1 MHTIK
6 FDTGNYSLTFVGVLI
21 DNADIFLEQGM
32 EDLPE
37 TLKKVNALVLD
48 GLRYNIEREV
58 ATEVYKQVAG
68 VKNDKGK
75 LTLPKE
81 FKRTD
86 VKFDPTTA
94 KVFKEVAEKAM
105 KVYGAF
111 EVEVVEN
118 VRDETSPMIR
128 ATNFVKAL
136 AATEG
141 TKVQLVATFEMLGMK
156 DADKAS
162 DDELIAFAHSKKL
175 GMGK

>member
-6 FDTGNYSLTFVGVLI
+6 FDTGNYSLTFMGDIKHVEEIKNLS
-21 DNADIFLEQGM
+21 DDADKFLVDIVE
-32 EDLPE
+32 
-37 TLKKVNALVLD
+37 D
-48 GLRYNIEREV
+48 GLRYNIERDV

-68 VKNDKGK
+68 SKNDKGK
-75 LTLPKE
+75 MVLPKE

-86 VKFDPTTA
+86 VKFDPATA
-94 KVFKEVAEKAM
+94 EVFKEVAEKAM
-105 KVYGAF
+105 KAYGEFA
-111 EVEVVEN
+111 VEVVEN

-136 AATEG
+136 TATEG
-141 TKVQLVATFEMLGMK
+141 TKAQLVATFTMLGMPN
-156 DADKAS
+156 AQNAS

>member
-6 FDTGNYSLTFVGVLI
+6 FDTGNYSLTFVGELNI
-21 DNADIFLEQGM
+21 GK
-32 EDLPE
+32 E
-37 TLKKVNALVLD
+37 TITFMNEEEKTLVGGLLD
-48 GLRYNIEREV
+48 AGLRYNIERDV

-68 VKNDKGK
+68 TKNDKGK
-75 LTLPKE
+75 LVLPKE

-86 VKFDPTTA
+86 VKFDATTA
-94 KVFKEVAEKAM
+94 ETFKNVAEKAM
-105 KVYGAF
+105 KAYGTF

-141 TKVQLVATFEMLGMK
+141 TKAQLVATFTMLGMK

>member
-6 FDTGNYSLTFVGVLI
+6 FDTGNYSLTFVGEVQATQEVL
-21 DNADIFLEQGM
+21 DDIEN
-32 EDLPE
+32 EE
-37 TLKKVNALVLD
+37 SKVLRGLVED

-86 VKFDPTTA
+86 VKFDLATA
-94 KVFKEVAEKAM
+94 EVFKEVAENAM
-105 KVYGAF
+105 KAYGTF

-118 VRDETSPMIR
+118 IRDETSPMIR

-141 TKVQLVATFEMLGMK
+141 TKAQLVTTFEMLGMK
-156 DADKAS
+156 DGKTAS